1 MGFSESPEFLLF
13 SDTKI
18 IFLSHQGVTKSS
30 LEYLLLL
37 CCRFPEF
44 FSINKNAPFLLDFA
58 KLISR
63 CFHSILIFSGLRK
76 GTEIYFTYPESS

>member
-1 MGFSESPEFLLF
+1 MTFSESPEFLLS

-18 IFLSHQGVTKSS
+18 IHLSHQDVTESV
-30 LEYLLLL
+30 LENRLLL
-37 CCRFPEF
+37 CCSFPEF

-63 CFHSILIFSGLRK
+63 CFH
-76 GTEIYFTYPESS
+76 